1 VGSGG
6 DGERK
11 EKTMTAISHLKIA
24 ANILFLYT
32 TLMLGK
38 TMASEYNPKS
48 FFTGSY
54 LEAAKAIYSN
64 NTNDLAK
71 ALNQINDL
79 DKPSINGEST
89 LLIYAVKAGAL
100 KSIETLLEIGASPE
114 AKATDRNGNSF
125 SAIYTSVTIKNTE
138 PLNIFLKHGVSPN
151 YIEENIPLIFSAQD
165 WNNHDAI
172 NILVDNNLD
181 VDIKSELGYSLL
193 MDSLGR
199 LDYDLAIFWLEKGVD
214 VHHIDNLG
222 RSATYSV
229 QRGLERYIEG
239 SEPHEKLQQ
248 IKKLMIDKGAEF
260 PALSPEEQREKLGI
274 VWCEDPEGWMHR
286 SECNVV
292 GD

>member
-1 VGSGG
+1 
-6 DGERK
+6 
-11 EKTMTAISHLKIA
+11 
-24 ANILFLYT
+24 
-32 TLMLGK
+32 
-38 TMASEYNPKS
+38 MASEMNPKKL
-48 FFTGSY
+48 FQDDY
-54 LEAAKAIYSN
+54 LKAAIAIESNDADELSKAISKI
-64 NTNDLAK
+64 D
-71 ALNQINDL
+71 DL
-79 DKPSINGEST
+79 DKPGINKRST
-89 LLIYAVKAGAL
+89 LLIYAVKAESLDSIDILLESGAL
-100 KSIETLLEIGASPE
+100 PE
-114 AKATDRNGNSF
+114 SKATDSDNNLF

-248 IKKLMIDKGAEF
+248 IKEMMIDRGAEF
-260 PALSPEEQREKLGI
+260 PVLSPEEQREKLGI